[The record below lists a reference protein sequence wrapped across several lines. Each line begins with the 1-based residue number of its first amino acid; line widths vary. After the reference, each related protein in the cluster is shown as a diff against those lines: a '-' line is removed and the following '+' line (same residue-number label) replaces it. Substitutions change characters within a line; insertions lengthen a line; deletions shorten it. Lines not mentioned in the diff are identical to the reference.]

1 MIGIIGGSGF
11 YSSQKCIANEQKISV
26 ETRYGNVSLIKGTLD
41 DVEVIFLSRHGDEIK
56 YPPHA
61 INHKANIAALHKMG
75 VNRIIATS
83 AVGVLKF
90 RYKLGVLTL
99 PDQLVDMSKEV
110 NSFYNGG
117 EEGIVHTDI
126 SDPFC
131 LDVIG
136 MIRKV
141 LDERSIQYQFGGT
154 YLSLSGPTFETKAEI
169 RLYQG
174 LGMTFVGMTIAAECK
189 LAREL
194 SMCYVPILLPV
205 NYGAGMTDELVTHDT
220 TLRMVETMRKDITTG
235 LGGIVQALP
244 AERNCDCPRSVS
256 GM

>member
-1 MIGIIGGSGF
+1 MIGIIGGSGL
-11 YSSQKCIANEQKISV
+11 YSSFKDIENPETIKIETEYGTVSV
-26 ETRYGNVSLIKGTLD
+26 VTGTLNN
-41 DVEVIFLSRHGDEIK
+41 EMIAFLSRHGDEVK

-61 INHKANIAALHKMG
+61 IRHRANIMALNQIG
-75 VNRIIATS
+75 VDRIIATS

-99 PDQLVDMSKEV
+99 PDQMVDMSKNV
-110 NSFYNGG
+110 YSFYNGG

-131 LDVIG
+131 LDTLEI
-136 MIRKV
+136 IKKV
-141 LDERSIQYQFGGT
+141 FDDLAIEHQWGGT

-169 RLYQG
+169 RLFQG
-174 LGMTFVGMTIAAECK
+174 LGMTFVGMTIAPECK

-194 SMCYVPILLPV
+194 KMCYTPILLPV
-205 NYGAGMTDELVTHDT
+205 NYGAGMTDELVTHET
-220 TLRMVETMRKDITTG
+220 TLSMVKTMTNDLIKG
-235 LGGIVQALP
+235 LKRVVQVIP
-244 AERNCDCPRSVS
+244 KTRNCDCTRSVS

>member
-11 YSSQKCIANEQKISV
+11 YSSLKDIENPEKRDIETKYGKVQIITGALNDEKIA
-26 ETRYGNVSLIKGTLD
+26 
-41 DVEVIFLSRHGDEIK
+41 FLSRHGDEEK

-61 INHKANIAALHKMG
+61 INHRANIMALSQLG
-75 VNRIIATS
+75 VDRIIATS

-99 PDQLVDMSKEV
+99 PDQMVDLSKKV
-110 NSFYNGG
+110 YSFYNGG

-131 LDVIG
+131 LHTLEIIKKVFDDLAIG
-136 MIRKV
+136 H
-141 LDERSIQYQFGGT
+141 QWGGT

-169 RLYQG
+169 RLFQG
-174 LGMTFVGMTIAAECK
+174 LGMTFVGMTIAPECK

-194 SMCYVPILLPV
+194 KMCYTPILLPV
-205 NYGAGMTDELVTHDT
+205 NYGAGMTDDLITHET
-220 TLRMVETMRKDITTG
+220 TLSMVEVMTNDLIKG
-235 LGGIVQALP
+235 LKKVVQVFP
-244 AERNCDCPRSVS
+244 KTRNCDCTRSVS